1 MQHYCA
7 LSSIIY
13 MMGFV
18 MVFESSHHR
27 KRLER
32 LFRSVNLFSPDELD
46 QVRAIWAA
54 CQET

>member
-18 MVFESSHHR
+18 MVFEGTHHR

-32 LFRSVNLFSPDELD
+32 LFRSVNLFSPDEVD

>member
-7 LSSIIY
+7 LSSIVF

-18 MVFESSHHR
+18 IVFEGAHHR

-32 LFRSVNLFSPDELD
+32 IFRTLNLFSQDELE
-46 QVRAIWAA
+46 QVRAIWVA

>member
-1 MQHYCA
+1 MEHFCA
-7 LSSIIY
+7 LWSIVF

-18 MVFESSHHR
+18 MVFDGTHHR

-32 LFRSVNLFSPDELD
+32 LIRAVNLFSQDEMD

-54 CQET
+54 CQES

>member
-1 MQHYCA
+1 
-7 LSSIIY
+7 

-18 MVFESSHHR
+18 MVFEGTHHR

-32 LFRSVNLFSPDELD
+32 LFRSVNLLSNDELD

-54 CQET
+54 CQEN

>member
-1 MQHYCA
+1 MERYCA

-32 LFRSVNLFSPDELD
+32 LFCSVNLFSSDELD